1 MWKVNLSLLPK
12 EITPEYIYD
21 CTYEER
27 KLKFDKV
34 ISLRENR
41 RKQVVN
47 KLKNLKLSNLENNKE
62 PIEKYENMKLYYEI
76 LINSAKQ
83 YKNNRW
89 CPPPICENLKNIQFF
104 QPFKED

>member
-1 MWKVNLSLLPK
+1 M
-12 EITPEYIYD
+12 
-21 CTYEER
+21 
-27 KLKFDKV
+27 
-34 ISLRENR
+34 
-41 RKQVVN
+41 VN